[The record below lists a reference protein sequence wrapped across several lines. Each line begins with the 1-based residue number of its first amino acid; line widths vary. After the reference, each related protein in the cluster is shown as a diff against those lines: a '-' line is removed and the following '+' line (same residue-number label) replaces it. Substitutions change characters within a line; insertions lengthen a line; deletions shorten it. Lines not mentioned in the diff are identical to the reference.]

1 MNSEAP
7 IFGWMLNIALM
18 LALAKVFE
26 ALVVRVG
33 LPRVVGYVIAGLVLA
48 VVGFE
53 IDVVSYAFALVG
65 IIVMLFYAGLGET
78 TKEFLRGLKRAGL
91 VACGGVIGAIA
102 CGFIAGLILN
112 LSSSETLA
120 LSVAFS
126 ATSVSITVKT
136 LEELGRLGSI
146 ESRVIVGAAVVD
158 DVLGLSLIS
167 IMVGIATESLDPYT
181 ILGTTILAF
190 AFWAGVVV
198 SSERMPKPLMKLS
211 QLMRVEAFYL
221 TTTFILLILL
231 SYLAIY
237 VKLSAILLAYALGL
251 GLSSHHYLRRRVASG
266 IYPLVAIFT
275 PLFFVYA
282 GSLVDLEE
290 VAHAFLT
297 GTYLV
302 TAVIILIFGF
312 ISKILGCALTAKLL
326 GFDRR
331 TSLIVGIGMVPRAE
345 VMLVTAAMALELGIM
360 SYHVYSAL
368 LTLII
373 VSSIAV
379 PIMLKKIY
387 AGTPTF

>member
-1 MNSEAP
+1 MNDETIVFA
-7 IFGWMLNIALM
+7 WMLNIALM
-18 LALAKVFE
+18 LALAKLFE
-26 ALVVRVG
+26 ALVVRLG
-33 LPRVVGYVIAGLVLA
+33 LPRVVGYVIAGLALA
-48 VVGFE
+48 IVGFK

-78 TKEFLRGLKRAGL
+78 TKEFMRGLKKAGL
-91 VACGGVIGAIA
+91 VACGGVIGALA
-102 CGFIAGLILN
+102 CGFIAGLVLRLPYN
-112 LSSSETLA
+112 ETLA

-136 LEELGRLGSI
+136 LEELGRLGSV

-167 IMVGIATESLDPYT
+167 IMVGIAKGALDPFS

-190 AFWAGVVV
+190 AFWTGIVF
-198 SSERMPKPLMKLS
+198 SFERMPKPLMKLS
-211 QLMRVEAFYL
+211 QLMKVEAFHL
-221 TTTFILLILL
+221 TITFIILILL

-251 GLSSHHYLRRRVASG
+251 GLSSHYYLRRRIATG

-282 GSLVDLEE
+282 GSLVNLEE
-290 VAHAFLT
+290 VARTFLT
-297 GTYLV
+297 GTFIITAITILV
-302 TAVIILIFGF
+302 FGF
-312 ISKILGCALTAKLL
+312 ISKILGCALTARLL
-326 GFDRR
+326 GFDKK
-331 TSLIVGIGMVPRAE
+331 TALIVGVGMVPRAE

-387 AGTPTF
+387 AH

>member
-1 MNSEAP
+1 MNGEATV
-7 IFGWMLNIALM
+7 FAWMLNLALM
-18 LALAKVFE
+18 LALAKIFE
-26 ALVVRVG
+26 AVIVRLG
-33 LPRVVGYVIAGLVLA
+33 LPRVVGYVSAGLVLA
-48 VVGFE
+48 IIGFE

-78 TKEFLRGLKRAGL
+78 TKEFMRGLKKAGL
-91 VACGGVIGAIA
+91 VASGGVVGALA
-102 CGFIAGLILN
+102 SGLIAGLILG
-112 LSSSETLA
+112 LPYSETLA
-120 LSVAFS
+120 LSVAYS

-136 LEELGRLGSI
+136 LEELGRIGSV

-167 IMVGIATESLDPYT
+167 VMVGIAKGSLDPYS
-181 ILGTTILAF
+181 ILGTTVLAF
-190 AFWAGVVV
+190 AFWAAIVV

-211 QLMRVEAFYL
+211 RWMKVEAFHL
-221 TTTFILLILL
+221 TVTFIILILL

-251 GLSSHHYLRRRVASG
+251 GLSSHYYLRRRIAAG

-282 GSLVDLEE
+282 GTLVDLEE
-290 VAHAFLT
+290 VAGAFLT
-297 GTYLV
+297 GAFIITASVILV
-302 TAVIILIFGF
+302 FGF
-312 ISKILGCALTAKLL
+312 LSKILGCALTARLL
-326 GFDRR
+326 GFDKK
-331 TSLIVGIGMVPRAE
+331 TSLIVGVGMVPRGE

-373 VSSIAV
+373 TSSIVV
-379 PIMLKKIY
+379 PIILKKIY
-387 AGTPTF
+387 AKI